1 MRRMRTSLSTKVA
14 LLQAKAVANG
24 ATPAEARA
32 AAKVTEL
39 TQADERENAA
49 RILMDQHG
57 WSEVQANGVVS
68 CFDRLP
74 VWDGRDDQWRFS
86 LLWDWAS
93 AANKKDPLSLAT
105 QLEFLNHDLCNG
117 MSRLG
122 GEVGATKTEEE
133 ARKAFRPYAE
143 AVQ

>member
-1 MRRMRTSLSTKVA
+1 MTS
-14 LLQAKAVANG
+14 G
-24 ATPAEARA
+24 ASA
-32 AAKVTEL
+32 
-39 TQADERENAA
+39 
-49 RILMDQHG
+49 
-57 WSEVQANGVVS
+57 
-68 CFDRLP
+68 CC
-74 VWDGRDDQWRFS
+74 GR
-86 LLWDWAS
+86 AS